1 MKREDIK
8 KFFPDATEEQLKG
21 LLDINTA
28 DIGKAKGELEAV
40 KADLEKA
47 NGTLKEYE
55 TTIADMKKSAEGNE
69 DFKKKFEELEQRIA
83 DEKAEAEKKAKEEA
97 EEAEYSNR
105 FKTVVGEQ
113 KWRDALTEKAVYAEF
128 KTALQ
133 DETNKG
139 KGDKD
144 ILAALTQD
152 KEYFAKDPARV
163 PAFSRGTGFAGG
175 EVDDAAERQWAY
187 PPRRTKENRKENE
200 TWRTALHFS
209 KNTLTCWTRSIRMR
223 PLPLRWTAI

>member
-1 MKREDIK
+1 MSKREDIK
-8 KFFPDATEEQLKG
+8 KIFPDATEEQLKG

-47 NGTLKEYE
+47 NGTLREYE

-69 DFKKKFEELEQRIA
+69 DFKKKFEDLEQRIA
-83 DEKAEAEKKAKEEA
+83 DEKAAAEKKAKEEA

-133 DETNKG
+133 DEANKG

-144 ILAALTQD
+144 VLAALTQD

-175 EVDDAAERQWAY
+175 EVDDAAVRAAMGLS
-187 PPRRTKENRKENE
+187 PKKD
-200 TWRTALHFS
+200 
-209 KNTLTCWTRSIRMR
+209 
-223 PLPLRWTAI
+223 

>member
-8 KFFPDATEEQLKG
+8 KIFPDATEEQLKG

-28 DIGKAKGELEAV
+28 DIGKAKGELETV

-47 NGTLKEYE
+47 NGTVKEYE

-69 DFKKKFEELEQRIA
+69 DFKKKFEDLEQRIA

-175 EVDDAAERQWAY
+175 GVDDAAVRAAMGLS
-187 PPRRTKENRKENE
+187 PKKD
-200 TWRTALHFS
+200 
-209 KNTLTCWTRSIRMR
+209 
-223 PLPLRWTAI
+223 

>member
-8 KFFPDATEEQLKG
+8 KIFPDATEEQLKG

-55 TTIADMKKSAEGNE
+55 TTIADLKKSAEGNE

-133 DETNKG
+133 DEANKG

-163 PAFSRGTGFAGG
+163 PVFSRGTGFAGG
-175 EVDDAAERQWAY
+175 EVDDAAVRAAMGLSL
-187 PPRRTKENRKENE
+187 KKD
-200 TWRTALHFS
+200 
-209 KNTLTCWTRSIRMR
+209 
-223 PLPLRWTAI
+223 

>member
-8 KFFPDATEEQLKG
+8 KIFPDATEEQLKG

-28 DIGKAKGELEAV
+28 DIGKAKGEFEAV
-40 KADLEKA
+40 KTELEKA
-47 NGTLKEYE
+47 NGTLREYE
-55 TTIADMKKSAEGNE
+55 TTIADMKKSAEDNE
-69 DFKKKFEELEQRIA
+69 DFKKKFEDLEQRIA
-83 DEKAEAEKKAKEEA
+83 DEKAEAERKAKEEA

-133 DETNKG
+133 DEANKG

-175 EVDDAAERQWAY
+175 EVDDAAVRAAMGLS
-187 PPRRTKENRKENE
+187 PKKD
-200 TWRTALHFS
+200 
-209 KNTLTCWTRSIRMR
+209 
-223 PLPLRWTAI
+223 

>member
-8 KFFPDATEEQLKG
+8 KIFPDATEEQLKG

-69 DFKKKFEELEQRIA
+69 DFKKKFEDLEQRIA

-113 KWRDALTEKAVYAEF
+113 KWRDELTEKAVYAEF

-133 DETNKG
+133 DEANKG

-175 EVDDAAERQWAY
+175 EVDDAAVRAAMGLS
-187 PPRRTKENRKENE
+187 PKKD
-200 TWRTALHFS
+200 
-209 KNTLTCWTRSIRMR
+209 
-223 PLPLRWTAI
+223 

>member
-28 DIGKAKGELEAV
+28 DIGKAKGDLETV

-55 TTIADMKKSAEGNE
+55 TTIADLKKSAEGNE
-69 DFKKKFEELEQRIA
+69 DFKKKFEDLEQRIA

-113 KWRDALTEKAVYAEF
+113 KWRDELTEKAVYAEF

-133 DETNKG
+133 DEANKG

-175 EVDDAAERQWAY
+175 EVDDAAVRAAMGLS
-187 PPRRTKENRKENE
+187 PKKE
-200 TWRTALHFS
+200 
-209 KNTLTCWTRSIRMR
+209 
-223 PLPLRWTAI
+223 

>member
-28 DIGKAKGELEAV
+28 DIGKAKGELETV
-40 KADLEKA
+40 KANLEKA

-55 TTIADMKKSAEGNE
+55 TTIADLKKSAEGNE

-133 DETNKG
+133 DEANKG

-175 EVDDAAERQWAY
+175 EVDDAAVRAAMGLS
-187 PPRRTKENRKENE
+187 PKKD
-200 TWRTALHFS
+200 
-209 KNTLTCWTRSIRMR
+209 
-223 PLPLRWTAI
+223 

>member
-8 KFFPDATEEQLKG
+8 KIFPDATEEQLKG

-47 NGTLKEYE
+47 NGTLNEYE
-55 TTIADMKKSAEGNE
+55 TTIADLKKSAEGNE
-69 DFKKKFEELEQRIA
+69 DFKKKFENLEQRIA

-133 DETNKG
+133 DEANKG

-175 EVDDAAERQWAY
+175 GVDDAAVRAAMGLS
-187 PPRRTKENRKENE
+187 PKKD
-200 TWRTALHFS
+200 
-209 KNTLTCWTRSIRMR
+209 
-223 PLPLRWTAI
+223 

>member
-8 KFFPDATEEQLKG
+8 KIFPDATEEQLKG

-28 DIGKAKGELEAV
+28 DIGKAKGEFEAV
-40 KADLEKA
+40 KTELEKA

-83 DEKAEAEKKAKEEA
+83 DEKAAAEKKAKEEA

-175 EVDDAAERQWAY
+175 EVDDAAVRAAMGLS
-187 PPRRTKENRKENE
+187 PKKD
-200 TWRTALHFS
+200 
-209 KNTLTCWTRSIRMR
+209 
-223 PLPLRWTAI
+223 

>member
-40 KADLEKA
+40 KVDLEKA
-47 NGTLKEYE
+47 NGTLREYE

-97 EEAEYSNR
+97 EEAEYANR

-133 DETNKG
+133 DEANKG

-175 EVDDAAERQWAY
+175 EVDDAAVRAAMGLS
-187 PPRRTKENRKENE
+187 PKKD
-200 TWRTALHFS
+200 
-209 KNTLTCWTRSIRMR
+209 
-223 PLPLRWTAI
+223 

>member
-28 DIGKAKGELEAV
+28 DIGKAKGELETV
-40 KADLEKA
+40 KANLEKA

-55 TTIADMKKSAEGNE
+55 TTIADLKKSAEGNE

-83 DEKAEAEKKAKEEA
+83 DEKAEAEKKAKAEA

-113 KWRDALTEKAVYAEF
+113 KWRDELTEKAVYAEF

-133 DETNKG
+133 DEANKG

-175 EVDDAAERQWAY
+175 EVDDAAVRAAMGLS
-187 PPRRTKENRKENE
+187 PKKD
-200 TWRTALHFS
+200 
-209 KNTLTCWTRSIRMR
+209 
-223 PLPLRWTAI
+223 

>member
-28 DIGKAKGELEAV
+28 DIGKAKGEFEAV
-40 KADLEKA
+40 KTDLEKA

-55 TTIADMKKSAEGNE
+55 TTIADLKKSAEGNE
-69 DFKKKFEELEQRIA
+69 DFKKKFEDLEQRIA

-133 DETNKG
+133 DEANKG

-144 ILAALTQD
+144 VLAALTQD

-175 EVDDAAERQWAY
+175 EVDDAAVRAAMGLS
-187 PPRRTKENRKENE
+187 PKKD
-200 TWRTALHFS
+200 
-209 KNTLTCWTRSIRMR
+209 
-223 PLPLRWTAI
+223 

>member
-8 KFFPDATEEQLKG
+8 KIFPDATEEQLKG

-55 TTIADMKKSAEGNE
+55 TTIADLKKSAEGNE

-83 DEKAEAEKKAKEEA
+83 DEKAEAEKKAKAEA

-133 DETNKG
+133 DEANKG

-175 EVDDAAERQWAY
+175 EVDDAAVRAAMGLS
-187 PPRRTKENRKENE
+187 PKKD
-200 TWRTALHFS
+200 
-209 KNTLTCWTRSIRMR
+209 
-223 PLPLRWTAI
+223 

>member
-21 LLDINTA
+21 LLDINTT
-28 DIGKAKGELEAV
+28 DIGRAKGELETV

-55 TTIADMKKSAEGNE
+55 TTIADLKKSAEGNE
-69 DFKKKFEELEQRIA
+69 DFKKKFEDLEQRIA
-83 DEKAEAEKKAKEEA
+83 DEKAEAEKKAKAEA
-97 EEAEYSNR
+97 EEAEYSSR

-113 KWRDALTEKAVYAEF
+113 KWRDELTEKAVYAEF

-133 DETNKG
+133 DEANKG

-175 EVDDAAERQWAY
+175 EVDDAAVRAAMGLS
-187 PPRRTKENRKENE
+187 PKKD
-200 TWRTALHFS
+200 
-209 KNTLTCWTRSIRMR
+209 
-223 PLPLRWTAI
+223 

>member
-8 KFFPDATEEQLKG
+8 KIFPDATEEQLKG

-28 DIGKAKGELEAV
+28 DIGKAKGEIEAV
-40 KADLEKA
+40 KTDLEKA

-175 EVDDAAERQWAY
+175 EVDDAAVRAAMGLS
-187 PPRRTKENRKENE
+187 PKKD
-200 TWRTALHFS
+200 
-209 KNTLTCWTRSIRMR
+209 
-223 PLPLRWTAI
+223 

>member
-8 KFFPDATEEQLKG
+8 KIFPDATEEQLKG

-28 DIGKAKGELEAV
+28 DIGKAKGEFEAV
-40 KADLEKA
+40 KTELEKA

-55 TTIADMKKSAEGNE
+55 TTIAELKKSAEGNE

-97 EEAEYSNR
+97 EEAEYSSR

-133 DETNKG
+133 DEANKG

-175 EVDDAAERQWAY
+175 EVDDAAVRAAMGLS
-187 PPRRTKENRKENE
+187 PKKD
-200 TWRTALHFS
+200 
-209 KNTLTCWTRSIRMR
+209 
-223 PLPLRWTAI
+223 

>member
-28 DIGKAKGELEAV
+28 DIGRAKADLETV
-40 KADLEKA
+40 RADLEKA
-47 NGTLKEYE
+47 NGALREYE

-69 DFKKKFEELEQRIA
+69 DFKKKFEDLEQRIA

-133 DETNKG
+133 DEANKG

-163 PAFSRGTGFAGG
+163 PAFSRGTGFEGG
-175 EVDDAAERQWAY
+175 GVDDAAVRAAMGLS
-187 PPRRTKENRKENE
+187 PKKD
-200 TWRTALHFS
+200 
-209 KNTLTCWTRSIRMR
+209 
-223 PLPLRWTAI
+223 

>member
-55 TTIADMKKSAEGNE
+55 TTIADLKKSAEGNE
-69 DFKKKFEELEQRIA
+69 DFKKKFEDLEQRIA

-133 DETNKG
+133 DEANKG

-175 EVDDAAERQWAY
+175 EVDDAAVRAAMGLS
-187 PPRRTKENRKENE
+187 PKKD
-200 TWRTALHFS
+200 
-209 KNTLTCWTRSIRMR
+209 
-223 PLPLRWTAI
+223 

>member
-28 DIGKAKGELEAV
+28 DIGRAKGELETV

-69 DFKKKFEELEQRIA
+69 DFKKKFEDLEQRIA

-113 KWRDALTEKAVYAEF
+113 KWRDELTEKAVYAEF

-133 DETNKG
+133 DEANKG

-152 KEYFAKDPARV
+152 EEYFAKDPARV

-175 EVDDAAERQWAY
+175 GVDDAAVRAAMGLS
-187 PPRRTKENRKENE
+187 PKKD
-200 TWRTALHFS
+200 
-209 KNTLTCWTRSIRMR
+209 
-223 PLPLRWTAI
+223 

>member
-8 KFFPDATEEQLKG
+8 KIFPDATEEQLKG

-28 DIGKAKGELEAV
+28 DIGKAKGELETV
-40 KADLEKA
+40 RADLEKA

-83 DEKAEAEKKAKEEA
+83 DEKAAAERKAKEEA

-113 KWRDALTEKAVYAEF
+113 KWRDELTEKAVYAEF

-133 DETNKG
+133 DEANKG

-163 PAFSRGTGFAGG
+163 PAFSRWTGFAGG
-175 EVDDAAERQWAY
+175 AADDAAVRAAMGLS
-187 PPRRTKENRKENE
+187 PKKE
-200 TWRTALHFS
+200 
-209 KNTLTCWTRSIRMR
+209 
-223 PLPLRWTAI
+223 

>member
-8 KFFPDATEEQLKG
+8 KIFPDATEEQLKG

-28 DIGKAKGELEAV
+28 DIGKAKGELETV

-55 TTIADMKKSAEGNE
+55 TTIADLKKSAEGNE

-83 DEKAEAEKKAKEEA
+83 DEKAEAEKKAKAEA

-113 KWRDALTEKAVYAEF
+113 KWRDELTEKAVYAEF

-133 DETNKG
+133 DEANKG

-144 ILAALTQD
+144 ILETLT
-152 KEYFAKDPARV
+152 KDRNYWENPNQPANM
-163 PAFSRGTGFAGG
+163 AGMGTNVNTNGANPFNFHFAGVRAK
-175 EVDDAAERQWAY
+175 E
-187 PPRRTKENRKENE
+187 TK
-200 TWRTALHFS
+200 
-209 KNTLTCWTRSIRMR
+209 
-223 PLPLRWTAI
+223 

>member
-8 KFFPDATEEQLKG
+8 KIFPDATEEQLKG

-28 DIGKAKGELEAV
+28 DIGKAKGELETV

-55 TTIADMKKSAEGNE
+55 TTIADLKKSAEGNE

-133 DETNKG
+133 DEANKG

-144 ILAALTQD
+144 VLAALTQD

-175 EVDDAAERQWAY
+175 EVDDAAVRAAMGLS
-187 PPRRTKENRKENE
+187 PKKD
-200 TWRTALHFS
+200 
-209 KNTLTCWTRSIRMR
+209 
-223 PLPLRWTAI
+223 

>member
-28 DIGKAKGELEAV
+28 DIGRAKEDLETV

-55 TTIADMKKSAEGNE
+55 TTIADMKKSTEGNE
-69 DFKKKFEELEQRIA
+69 DFKKKFEDLEQRIA

-133 DETNKG
+133 DEANKG

-175 EVDDAAERQWAY
+175 EVDDAAVRAAMGLS
-187 PPRRTKENRKENE
+187 PKKE
-200 TWRTALHFS
+200 
-209 KNTLTCWTRSIRMR
+209 
-223 PLPLRWTAI
+223 

>member
-8 KFFPDATEEQLKG
+8 KIFPDATEEQLKG

-28 DIGKAKGELEAV
+28 DIGKAKGEFEAV

-55 TTIADMKKSAEGNE
+55 TTIADLKKSAEGNE
-69 DFKKKFEELEQRIA
+69 DFKKKFEDLEQRIA

-133 DETNKG
+133 DEANKG

-175 EVDDAAERQWAY
+175 GVDDAAVRAAMGLS
-187 PPRRTKENRKENE
+187 PKKD
-200 TWRTALHFS
+200 
-209 KNTLTCWTRSIRMR
+209 
-223 PLPLRWTAI
+223 

>member
-8 KFFPDATEEQLKG
+8 KIFPDATEEQLKG

-28 DIGKAKGELEAV
+28 DIGKAKGEFEAV
-40 KADLEKA
+40 KTDLEKA

-55 TTIADMKKSAEGNE
+55 TTIADLKKSAEGNE
-69 DFKKKFEELEQRIA
+69 DFKKKFEDLEQRIA

-113 KWRDALTEKAVYAEF
+113 KWRDELTEKAVYAEF

-133 DETNKG
+133 DEANKG

-144 ILAALTQD
+144 ILETLT
-152 KEYFAKDPARV
+152 KDRNYWENPNQPANM
-163 PAFSRGTGFAGG
+163 AGMGTNVNTNGANPFNFHFAGVRAK
-175 EVDDAAERQWAY
+175 E
-187 PPRRTKENRKENE
+187 TK
-200 TWRTALHFS
+200 
-209 KNTLTCWTRSIRMR
+209 
-223 PLPLRWTAI
+223 

>member
-28 DIGKAKGELEAV
+28 DIGKAKGDLETV
-40 KADLEKA
+40 KGELEKA

-69 DFKKKFEELEQRIA
+69 DFKKKFEDLEQRIA
-83 DEKAEAEKKAKEEA
+83 VEKAEAEKKAKEEA

-113 KWRDALTEKAVYAEF
+113 KWRDELTEKAVYAEF

-133 DETNKG
+133 DEANKG

-175 EVDDAAERQWAY
+175 EVDDAAVRAAMGLS
-187 PPRRTKENRKENE
+187 PKKD
-200 TWRTALHFS
+200 
-209 KNTLTCWTRSIRMR
+209 
-223 PLPLRWTAI
+223 

>member
-28 DIGKAKGELEAV
+28 DIGRVKGELETV

-113 KWRDALTEKAVYAEF
+113 KWRDELTEKAVYAEF

-133 DETNKG
+133 DEANKG

-152 KEYFAKDPARV
+152 KEYFVKDPARV

-175 EVDDAAERQWAY
+175 EVDNAAVRAAMGLS
-187 PPRRTKENRKENE
+187 PKKD
-200 TWRTALHFS
+200 
-209 KNTLTCWTRSIRMR
+209 
-223 PLPLRWTAI
+223 

>member
-113 KWRDALTEKAVYAEF
+113 KWRDELTEKAVYAEF

-133 DETNKG
+133 DEANKG

-175 EVDDAAERQWAY
+175 GVDDAAVRAAMGLS
-187 PPRRTKENRKENE
+187 PKKD
-200 TWRTALHFS
+200 
-209 KNTLTCWTRSIRMR
+209 
-223 PLPLRWTAI
+223 

>member
-28 DIGKAKGELEAV
+28 DIGRAKGELETV

-55 TTIADMKKSAEGNE
+55 TTIADLKKSAECNE

-83 DEKAEAEKKAKEEA
+83 DEKAEAEKKAKAEA

-113 KWRDALTEKAVYAEF
+113 KWRDELTERAVYAEF

-133 DETNKG
+133 DEANKG

-175 EVDDAAERQWAY
+175 EVDDAAVRAAMGLS
-187 PPRRTKENRKENE
+187 PKKD
-200 TWRTALHFS
+200 
-209 KNTLTCWTRSIRMR
+209 
-223 PLPLRWTAI
+223 

>member
-28 DIGKAKGELEAV
+28 DIGKAKGELETV

-47 NGTLKEYE
+47 NGTVKEYE
-55 TTIADMKKSAEGNE
+55 TTIADLRKSTEGNE
-69 DFKKKFEELEQRIA
+69 DFKKKFEELEKKIA
-83 DEKAEAEKKAKEEA
+83 EEKAEAERKAKEAA
-97 EEAEYSNR
+97 EEAEFSER

-113 KWRDALTEKAVYAEF
+113 KWRDELTEKAIYAEF

-133 DETNKG
+133 DEGNKG

-144 ILAALTQD
+144 ILEALTKD

-175 EVDDAAERQWAY
+175 GGLEDAAARAAMGL
-187 PPRRTKENRKENE
+187 PPLKE
-200 TWRTALHFS
+200 
-209 KNTLTCWTRSIRMR
+209 
-223 PLPLRWTAI
+223 

>member
-21 LLDINTA
+21 LLDINTT
-28 DIGKAKGELEAV
+28 DIGKAKGELETIRAE
-40 KADLEKA
+40 LEKA

-55 TTIADMKKSAEGNE
+55 TTIADLKKSAEGNE

-83 DEKAEAEKKAKEEA
+83 DEKAEAEKKAKAEA

-113 KWRDALTEKAVYAEF
+113 KWRDELTEKAVYAEF

-133 DETNKG
+133 DEANKG

-144 ILAALTQD
+144 ILETLT
-152 KEYFAKDPARV
+152 KDRNYWENPNQPASM
-163 PAFSRGTGFAGG
+163 AGMGTNVNTNGANPFNFHFAGVRAK
-175 EVDDAAERQWAY
+175 E
-187 PPRRTKENRKENE
+187 TK
-200 TWRTALHFS
+200 
-209 KNTLTCWTRSIRMR
+209 
-223 PLPLRWTAI
+223 